1 MMASRAPAPLAI
13 STDDTAAPRQ
23 LATFWFLFSSPFLLR
38 EYTMHSSCNF
48 RLSSLLCLGQVWDKL
63 VLIVLLLLAL
73 LGGLLP
79 TQAVPSELNRAAT
92 PEKNGQTASPPGLQP
107 AALPV
112 RVFHRC
118 TLYDGTGAAPIADAV
133 LIVAADGTIQA
144 VGSRQQ
150 VGAWPKEAEVI
161 DLQGAVVIPGL
172 VDTHSHVGLW
182 SRPSVPGNADGNEIS
197 GPVQITLRA
206 LDAVNPDDPGL
217 AMARAGGITTAN
229 IMPGSAN
236 VIGGGTVYVK
246 LRPAATIEQML
257 LQGRLADGT
266 PILGGLKMANG
277 ENPKGYGRLR
287 QQAPFTR
294 MKVAALQREAFVQ
307 ARQRWQR
314 RGEKAEPQAE
324 DWDYQLLGEV
334 LQRRRTV
341 HFHCHR
347 ADDILTAVR
356 LSEEFGF
363 EVVLHHATEAYRVA
377 DILARKKIPVS
388 LTLIDSPGGKAETI
402 GLLEETAAIL
412 VRAGV
417 PVAINTDDAVTESR
431 YFLRTAAI
439 ALRGGLNEVQTLQAL
454 TLTPARLLHLDHRL
468 GSLEKGKDADFV
480 VLSGPPFSVYTQVL
494 QTWIEGRKV
503 FDRNR
508 KSDWHYQVGGFAL
521 PDGGAELP
529 GPLPPPRPPATV
541 QTPSLPSGLAPLSQE
556 APPQLAILA
565 GRVHIGDGTS
575 ISPGVVLIAQGRIRA
590 VGTPQQV
597 AIPPGTAVLTAAE
610 VTPGLIDPFCVAGL
624 SGAWNIPADQD
635 QDELSH
641 PNQAELRVV
650 DGFNP
655 REPLLSYLQ
664 AQGVTIVHVIPGRQN
679 VIAGRS
685 AIFRTD
691 GPTVEAALLRADAA
705 LVVNLGEVPKAAYKD
720 KAPQTRMAIAAIIR
734 KAFADAQHYRQRGGA
749 KGKDE
754 TVSLKQEALIP
765 ALEGRIPVIFVAQRR
780 DDIQTALRIAA
791 EFRLR
796 PIIALGSEA
805 YRLLSELKQAGA
817 AVFLHPPMQ
826 RVGSSL
832 ETLHATT
839 VSAFQLDKAGIPF
852 ALCTGFEGYV
862 PKVRVL
868 RHEAAMTL
876 ARGGLDHA
884 RTLRA
889 VTLDTARLLGLD
901 KDYGSLQVGKVADL
915 VLYDGDPLEHA
926 THVTHTIMAGRVVYN
941 RADYLKLPLDRRI
954 LSATAAVSSE
964 APCCLFGW

>member
-1 MMASRAPAPLAI
+1 MYSSCRF
-13 STDDTAAPRQ
+13 RQ
-23 LATFWFLFSSPFLLR
+23 SYLLR
-38 EYTMHSSCNF
+38 L
-48 RLSSLLCLGQVWDKL
+48 RKVWDNSKWT
-63 VLIVLLLLAL
+63 ILLLVTSLGASWLAWSDAS
-73 LGGLLP
+73 GAKGDVVP
-79 TQAVPSELNRAAT
+79 DEGTGSQTQQTNR
-92 PEKNGQTASPPGLQP
+92 Q
-107 AALPV
+107 PV

-118 TLYDGTGAAPIADAV
+118 TLYDGTGSPPMDDAV

-144 VGSRQQ
+144 VGSRPQ
-150 VGAWPKEAEVI
+150 VGAWPKDAEVI
-161 DLQGAVVIPGL
+161 DLHGAVVIPGL
-172 VDTHSHVGLW
+172 VDTHSHIGLW
-182 SRPSVPGNADGNEIS
+182 SRPSVPANADGNETS

-257 LQGRLADGT
+257 LEGRLADGT
-266 PILGGLKMANG
+266 PIVGGLKMANG

-307 ARQRWQR
+307 AQQRLPR
-314 RGEKAEPQAE
+314 RGEKGVSEAE
-324 DWDYQLLGEV
+324 DWDYQLLMQV

-377 DILARKKIPVS
+377 DILACKKIPVS

-439 ALRGGLNEVQTLQAL
+439 ALRGGLSEAQTLQAL
-454 TLTPARLLHLDHRL
+454 TSTPARLLHLDHRL

-494 QTWIEGRKV
+494 QTWIEGKKV
-503 FDRNR
+503 FDRQR

-521 PDGGAELP
+521 PEGGTELP
-529 GPLPPPRPPATV
+529 GPLPPPRPPEVV
-541 QTPSLPSGLAPLSQE
+541 QSPLLPAGF
-556 APPQLAILA
+556 APPAETAPPTLAILA
-565 GRVHIGDGTS
+565 GRIHIGDGTQ
-575 ISPGVVLIAQGRIRA
+575 IAPGVILIAQGRIRA
-590 VGTPQQV
+590 VGTPEQV

-635 QDELSH
+635 QDELSN

-650 DGFNP
+650 EGFNP

-664 AQGVTIVHVIPGRQN
+664 AQGVTIVHVTPGRQN
-679 VIAGRS
+679 VLAGRS

-691 GPTVEAALLRADAA
+691 GPTVEAALLRSDAA
-705 LVVNLGEVPKAAYKD
+705 LVINLGEIPKSAYKD

-734 KAFADAQHYRQRGGA
+734 KAFADAQSYRRKREGGA
-749 KGKDE
+749 KD
-754 TVSLKQEALIP
+754 TPVSLKSEALIP

-796 PIIALGSEA
+796 PILALASEA
-805 YRLLSELKQAGA
+805 YRLLPELKQAGA

-839 VSAFQLDKAGIPF
+839 ISPFLLDKAAIPF

-868 RHEAAMTL
+868 RQEAAMTL

-884 RTLRA
+884 RTLRC
-889 VTLDTARLLGLD
+889 VTLDAARLLGLE
-901 KDYGSLQVGKVADL
+901 KDYGSLHPGKVADV
-915 VLYDGDPLEHA
+915 VLYDGDPLEHK
-926 THVTHTIMAGRVVYN
+926 THVTHTIMAGRIVYN

-954 LSATAAVSSE
+954 LSATGTSAD